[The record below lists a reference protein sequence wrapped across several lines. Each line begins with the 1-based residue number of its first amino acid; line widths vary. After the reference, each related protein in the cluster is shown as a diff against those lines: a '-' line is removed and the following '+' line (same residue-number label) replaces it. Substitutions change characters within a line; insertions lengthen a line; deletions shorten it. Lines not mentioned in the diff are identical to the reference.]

1 MTDFAAHLPP
11 RGVCTPRR
19 RRYLHDPG
27 ARLHLRLN
35 HYEMMRLARGQK
47 KRLRDFESTGRSGQQ
62 LFIVTVAAWC
72 SLAQHAQANGDHPD
86 KTRGRHQPVQAEAV
100 RRTATAKSPAKRG
113 DSEQNKDLNGQV
125 RSLDSISS
133 NGIAQTCRPFCRD
146 VHRPASPVAFVP
158 ALEFTDESGLHRAKY
173 EFRSK
178 RRGIGAFRR
187 YRLVS
192 ACRSWEWR
200 RRTGLEKGHRVSYLP
215 FGRGYRCGG
224 PYSSPGPS
232 VLCRG

>member
-1 MTDFAAHLPP
+1 MASLPWALSGRVASVLRNNEISGRPRHGRVRKRTKHGLESKEWAQEQRVRSFGLAPP
-11 RGVCTPRR
+11 RQNPRQ
-19 RRYLHDPG
+19 
-27 ARLHLRLN
+27 AS
-35 HYEMMRLARGQK
+35 A
-47 KRLRDFESTGRSGQQ
+47 STSRS
-62 LFIVTVAAWC
+62 C
-72 SLAQHAQANGDHPD
+72 
-86 KTRGRHQPVQAEAV
+86 
-100 RRTATAKSPAKRG
+100 TATAKSPAKRG
-113 DSEQNKDLNGQV
+113 DSEQNEGLNGPV